1 MMDKDEPKIYLVVS
15 FAYHFF
21 AEHVHTVMLN

>member
-1 MMDKDEPKIYLVVS
+1 MMDKDKLKRYLVVS

-21 AEHVHTVMLN
+21 VEHVHTVMLN